1 MSNLDN
7 FQPQNQYHHS
17 PKSPKKKSWIWKIIF
32 LLITLCGIGAAVVA
46 MMIAVIYPKLP
57 SMDELRNY
65 QPKLPLQVF
74 SADGVLLG
82 QFGEERRIYVDMDE
96 TPRMLINA
104 ILSAEDERFY
114 EHKGVDFQGVMR
126 AVVGN
131 LASGH
136 LKSGG
141 STITMQVARNFFL
154 TKEKTFTRKF
164 NEVLLSYKIEN
175 SLTKDQILSLYINQ
189 IYLGQRAYGFAEAS
203 QTYFGKPLDKLS
215 VAQYAILAGLPKA
228 PSAYNPV
235 VNPKR
240 AYQREVYVL
249 GRMLK
254 HGYISQEQYDEA
266 TKEKI
271 FVIKGTI
278 KDSTDAG
285 GFIAEMVR
293 QYLYPTYGDE
303 IYTRGFKVYT
313 TIDSKMQ
320 QAAYVALRNGLLNY
334 DLSTG
339 YNGPEQ
345 RVDLT
350 TNSDDTTVDQVA
362 LNQFDGLTDYG
373 NLVSA
378 IVLNVGADGIDVIIR
393 NGDHV
398 KISGN
403 SFAKIKKLL
412 NEKNKI
418 LPGSVVRIYKVGN
431 DWNIGQLPKV
441 QGALVSIS
449 PQDGAIKA
457 LMGGFDFTYNNFNH
471 VIQAKRQPGS
481 SIKPFIYSA
490 ALDRGYTTG
499 TVIDDSPACFPNG
512 TGGDWCPRNDDNQY
526 MGPISLRQALTFSRN
541 LITVKILNSITPQY
555 AISYLAKFGFA
566 ESQFQPYLT
575 MGLGANEVTPLQMAQ
590 AYSVFANGGYK
601 VDPYFITKI
610 TDSEDKVLAETK
622 PVDIRSQEPAISPRN
637 AFIMDSVLRDVAKY
651 GTGSRAYKALQ
662 RGDIAGKTGTTND
675 SKDVWFDG
683 YTPNLATIVWVGY
696 DQPKSLGR
704 QYGATLALPI
714 WVDFM
719 RSALANIPQ
728 TRLSMPDG
736 ITAVPDG
743 TWRGD
748 TEYYYSD
755 GPIGHVDA
763 SGVSGESD
771 ADVEN
776 ILSAGD
782 SEPSNQNNQSA
793 PEIHTEQQDSSN
805 SANSSGVNTSDGS
818 NNSGK
823 VADINDIIK
832 NIRD

>member
-7 FQPQNQYHHS
+7 FQPQHQYYHS
-17 PKSPKKKSWIWKIIF
+17 PQKPPKKKSWLWKIVF
-32 LLITLCGIGAAVVA
+32 LLVGIFGVCAAIVV
-46 MMIAVIYPKLP
+46 MMIAIIYPKLP
-57 SMDELRNY
+57 SMDDLRNY
-65 QPKLPLQVF
+65 QPKLPLQIF

-82 QFGEERRIYVDMDE
+82 QFGEERRIYVDMNE
-96 TPRMLINA
+96 TPKMLVNA

-114 EHKGVDFQGVMR
+114 EHSGVDFQGVMR

-189 IYLGQRAYGFAEAS
+189 IYLGQRAYGFAEAA
-203 QTYFGKPLDKLS
+203 QTYFGKPLSQLS

-240 AYQREVYVL
+240 AHLREVYVL

-254 HGYISQEQYDEA
+254 HGYITQEQYDEA
-266 TKEKI
+266 IKEKI
-271 FVIKGTI
+271 YVIKGTV

-285 GFIAEMVR
+285 GYVAEMVR
-293 QYLYPTYGDE
+293 MYLYPTYGDD
-303 IYTRGFKVYT
+303 IYTKGFKVYT
-313 TIDSKMQ
+313 TINSKMQ
-320 QAAYVALRNGLLNY
+320 QAAYVSLRNGIMNY
-334 DLSTG
+334 DISTG
-339 YNGPEQ
+339 YVGPEQ

-350 TNSDDTTVDQVA
+350 INDEDTTVDQAA

-373 NLVSA
+373 NLLAA
-378 IVLNVGADGIDVIIR
+378 IVVDINETSLEAIVR
-393 NGDHV
+393 NGDRI

-403 SFAKIKKLL
+403 AFTKIKKVM
-412 NEKNKI
+412 NGKNQI
-418 LPGSVVRIYKVGN
+418 NVGSVIRVYKTAN

-441 QGALVSIS
+441 QGALVSIN
-449 PQDGAIKA
+449 PTDGAIKA

-471 VIQAKRQPGS
+471 VVQAKRQPGS

-490 ALDRGYTTG
+490 ALEHGYTPETI
-499 TVIDDSPACFPNG
+499 IDDSPECFPNG
-512 TGGDWCPRNDDNQY
+512 TGGDWCPRNDDNQF

-541 LITVKILNSITPQY
+541 LITVKILNDISPQF
-555 AISYLAKFGFA
+555 AISHLAKFGFS

-601 VDPYFITKI
+601 VEPYFVTKI
-610 TDSEDKVLAETK
+610 TDADDRVLAETIPASAHSSS
-622 PVDIRSQEPAISPRN
+622 PVIDPRN
-637 AFIMDSVLRDVAKY
+637 AFIMDSILRDVARY
-651 GTGSRAYKALQ
+651 GTGSRASKALQ
-662 RGDIAGKTGTTND
+662 RSDLAGKTGTTND

-683 YTPNLATIVWVGY
+683 YTPNLVTIVWVGY

-704 QYGATLALPI
+704 QYGSTLALPI
-714 WVDFM
+714 WIDFM
-719 RSALANIPQ
+719 RVALSGLPQ

-736 ITAVPDG
+736 IVAVPDG

-748 TEYYYSD
+748 TEYYYS
-755 GPIGHVDA
+755 GSPIGRINA
-763 SGVSGESD
+763 SGTTSD
-771 ADVEN
+771 DDSTIEN
-776 ILSAGD
+776 ILSGNSSDA
-782 SEPSNQNNQSA
+782 SSQQNAVSNENSS
-793 PEIHTEQQDSSN
+793 ISN
-805 SANSSGVNTSDGS
+805 SSDPNTAPSD
-818 NNSGK
+818 NNSNK
-823 VADINDIIK
+823 VTDINDIIK

>member
-17 PKSPKKKSWIWKIIF
+17 PKPPKKKSWIWKLIF

-96 TPRMLINA
+96 TPKTLVNA

-114 EHKGVDFQGVMR
+114 EHKGVDFQGILR
-126 AVVGN
+126 AIVGN

-254 HGYISQEQYDEA
+254 HGYITQDQYDDA
-266 TKEKI
+266 VKEKI
-271 FVIKGTI
+271 IVIKGTI

-285 GFIAEMVR
+285 GFVAEMVR

-350 TNSDDTTVDQVA
+350 TNADYTTVDQVA
-362 LNQFDGLTDYG
+362 SNQFDGLTDYG

-378 IVLNVGADGIDVIIR
+378 IVLGIDANGIDAIIR

-398 KISGN
+398 QISGN

-412 NEKNKI
+412 NDKNKI
-418 LPGSVVRIYKVGN
+418 LPGSVIRIYKIGN
-431 DWNIGQLPKV
+431 DWNVGQLPKV

-471 VIQAKRQPGS
+471 VVQAKRQPGS

-490 ALDRGYTTG
+490 ALERGYTTG
-499 TVIDDSPACFPNG
+499 TIIDDSPACFPNG
-512 TGGDWCPRNDDNQY
+512 TGGDWCPRNDDSQY

-541 LITVKILNSITPQY
+541 LITVKILNDITPQY
-555 AISYLAKFGFA
+555 AINYLTKFGFA

-601 VDPYFITKI
+601 VEPYFITKI
-610 TDSEDKVLAETK
+610 TDAEDKVLAETK
-622 PVDIRSQEPAISPRN
+622 PASVHSQSPIISPRN
-637 AFIMDSVLRDVAKY
+637 AFIMDSILRDVAKY
-651 GTGSRAYKALQ
+651 GTGARAYRALQ
-662 RGDIAGKTGTTND
+662 RSDIAGKTGTTND

-683 YTPNLATIVWVGY
+683 YAPNLATVVWVGY

-719 RSALANIPQ
+719 KSALVNIPQ

-736 ITAVPDG
+736 ITAVPEA

-755 GPIGHVDA
+755 GPIGDVEA
-763 SGVSGESD
+763 SGAVGESNAD
-771 ADVEN
+771 AEN
-776 ILSAGD
+776 ILSGNDA
-782 SEPSNQNNQSA
+782 EPVSQA
-793 PEIHTEQQDSSN
+793 PLEIKSEQQDSSN
-805 SANSSGVNTSDGS
+805 SINSSGNNTSDVS

-823 VADINDIIK
+823 AADINDIIK